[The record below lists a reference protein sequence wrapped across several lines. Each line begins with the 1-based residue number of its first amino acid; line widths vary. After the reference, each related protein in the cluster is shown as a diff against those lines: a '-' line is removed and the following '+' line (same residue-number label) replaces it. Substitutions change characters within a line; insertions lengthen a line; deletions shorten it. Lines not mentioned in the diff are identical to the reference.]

1 MTHSTRSL
9 APSRWNLPSLLRM
22 RFPRPPKWFLILVPA
37 VALLIPALSQ
47 SSVEPQYPADQVT
60 TTPVLKGQFRRTLTQ
75 MGVIRSQSN
84 VTLVSHV
91 EDTTAIV
98 SILPEGTRVQ
108 KGELIAQL
116 DDAELVSD
124 AQDRKIRVFAAES
137 ALKQAQEALTMQA
150 LTNESLLSAAQLKAD
165 LAALDLEA
173 WNEGRSKQQLFDLK
187 ASLALAEETYTR
199 SQKSLEFVKQQA
211 AKGYRSIIDV
221 EQERLA
227 VLRSRH
233 KFELAQQAIELFEKF
248 TNPRSLVSLTG
259 LKKQASDQVEQR
271 QKLGEISLRA
281 REIRVKAAELALSIQ
296 NEAMKTIERN
306 IAACKIIAPR
316 AGEVVYAE
324 RRYSRSGE
332 LIAAGTRVG
341 YQDPIVQL
349 PDREALQVAIAV
361 HESMVRTLSEGQSA
375 TISLEAL
382 PDLALAGAVKSIN
395 LQPRPGNF
403 PNYDLRENEVIV
415 ELLAEPETLK
425 QIAPGLTAS
434 VEIETLRL
442 DEATYIPM
450 ESVVEVTGKHYA
462 LVCHHGIVEPRPI
475 VVGETNDNSVLVVS
489 GLREGERVAST
500 PRSECAALIADL
512 GEEAFAL
519 VDTSSSEQDDE
530 GTVGE

>member
-1 MTHSTRSL
+1 MTHSVRSL
-9 APSRWNLPSLLRM
+9 APSRWNLLSRLRM
-22 RFPRPPKWFLILVPA
+22 RFPRPPKWFLLFVPA
-37 VALLIPALSQ
+37 VALLIPAFGQ
-47 SSVEPQYPADQVT
+47 SSVEPQYSSDQIS
-60 TTPVLKGQFRRTLTQ
+60 TTPVLKGEFRRTLTQ

-98 SILPEGTRVQ
+98 SILPEGTRVEAGQ
-108 KGELIAQL
+108 LIAQL
-116 DDAELVSD
+116 DDAELISD

-137 ALKQAQEALTMQA
+137 ALKQAQEALAMQT

-165 LAALDLEA
+165 LASLDLEA
-173 WNEGRSKQQLFDLK
+173 WNEGRSKQQLFELK
-187 ASLALAEETYTR
+187 ASLALAEEGYTR

-211 AKGYRSIIDV
+211 AKGYRSTIDV

-227 VLRSRH
+227 VLRARH
-233 KFELAQQAIELFEKF
+233 KFELAEQAIELFQKF

-259 LKKQASDQVEQR
+259 LKQQACDQVEQR
-271 QKLGEISLRA
+271 QKLGEISMRS

-332 LIAAGTRVG
+332 LIAEGTRVG

-349 PDREALQVAIAV
+349 PDREALQVAVAV
-361 HESMVRTLSEGQSA
+361 HESMVRMLSEGQPA
-375 TISLEAL
+375 TISVEAL
-382 PDLALAGAVKSIN
+382 PDLPLVGAVKSIN
-395 LQPRPGNF
+395 LQPRPGSF

-415 ELLAEPETLK
+415 ELQAQPETLK
-425 QIAPGLTAS
+425 SIAPGLTAR
-434 VEIETLRL
+434 VEIETLQL
-442 DEATYIPM
+442 DDATYIPM
-450 ESVVEVTGKHYA
+450 ESVVEASGKYYA

-475 VVGETNDNSVLVVS
+475 VVGETNDKAVLVVS

-500 PRSECAALIADL
+500 PRSECAALVADL
-512 GEEAFAL
+512 GNESYALADAGEIIEE
-519 VDTSSSEQDDE
+519 VDSSA
-530 GTVGE
+530 GE